1 MSPGL
6 DELLTAMSGTL
17 IAPRRHAQPVTQWV
31 ESPEGGRERGPIGV
45 LRAWVEV
52 MVRPRRF
59 FASGIAAG
67 DQAPGLVFGV
77 AVTLLH
83 VVTRFA
89 LDPASVPQ
97 VGASPAVSALFALL
111 AVAIFIAPLGLH
123 LAAALLTVA
132 LILLVEER
140 AGVSK
145 TVQTVAYAAAPCALA
160 GIPFEPTRLV
170 VVAARVG
177 LELGAVPFEMLR
189 IAATG
194 YGAVLLV
201 VGLVVVH
208 RISPARAAAAAAI
221 PAAFVFGYG
230 FGGFDAVVSLTGV
243 TFNDLLA
250 LVASALQ
257 V

>member
-1 MSPGL
+1 V
-6 DELLTAMSGTL
+6 ARSGTL
-17 IAPRRHAQPVTQWV
+17 IAPRRHPPAVTQWV
-31 ESPEGGRERGPIGV
+31 ESPEGGRERGPAGV

-59 FASGIAAG
+59 FATGIAAG

-83 VVTRFA
+83 VLTRFA

-97 VGASPAVSALFALL
+97 IGASPAASALFALL
-111 AVAIFIAPLGLH
+111 AVTVFIAPLGLH
-123 LAAALLTVA
+123 LAAAVQTVA
-132 LILLVEER
+132 LVLLVKER

-160 GIPFEPTRLV
+160 GVPFEPTRLV
-170 VVAARVG
+170 DAAGRVG
-177 LELGAVPFEMLR
+177 LELGAVPFEVLR

-208 RISPARAAAAAAI
+208 RISPARAAAAAAV
-221 PAAFVFGYG
+221 PAALVFGYG

-243 TFNDLLA
+243 TVGDLLSLA
-250 LVASALQ
+250 GSAL
-257 V
+257 